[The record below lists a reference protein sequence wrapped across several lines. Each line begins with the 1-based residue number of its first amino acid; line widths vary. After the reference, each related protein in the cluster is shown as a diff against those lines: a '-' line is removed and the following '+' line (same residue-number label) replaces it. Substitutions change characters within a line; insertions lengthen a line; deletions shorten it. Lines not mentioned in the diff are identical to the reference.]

1 MHYWGWARSLI
12 VTAFPLYDA
21 VQLTMCQN
29 VSNVIQFLWCW
40 LCWLTFEPNSSTVK
54 GTRIFLLRSQVFM
67 RSNRQKGINWC
78 FDTMNSFIEIQ
89 QKNIISNGLLETQ
102 IGLNSH
108 SNTHWTW
115 TLTVS
120 PFSSQVMVG
129 IGFPVALHS
138 REIWLLYTTLLS
150 LGTRRIRAGAG
161 NIHKPHADTVYRD
174 INTHT
179 VDVQYIHDMETI
191 NLFILFI
198 LDLLPHCSSLS
209 TSSQV
214 WTKCPCVLY
223 LYPHFLYR
231 GHIKS
236 S

>member
-1 MHYWGWARSLI
+1 MLWYNE
-12 VTAFPLYDA
+12 FP
-21 VQLTMCQN
+21 
-29 VSNVIQFLWCW
+29 
-40 LCWLTFEPNSSTVK
+40 
-54 GTRIFLLRSQVFM
+54 
-67 RSNRQKGINWC
+67 
-78 FDTMNSFIEIQ
+78 NSFIEIQ

-102 IGLNSH
+102 ICLNSH
-108 SNTHWTW
+108 SNTHWIW

-161 NIHKPHADTVYRD
+161 NIHKPHADTVHRD

-179 VDVQYIHDMETI
+179 VDVQYIQYMETI
-191 NLFILFI
+191 NLLFLFI

-214 WTKCPCVLY
+214 WTKCPV
-223 LYPHFLYR
+223 FFYR